1 MKWKMERVPVSIED
15 RERKAIIKWRAE
27 LIQIFGYEILPI
39 WMQWI
44 FETIRRKWISLLFP
58 YVYPDSIGIPGLISI
73 FSVPWIISNWKIGY
87 FLPFSPI
94 YRRSAIFMEKEPLF
108 ASVSFARN
116 RISSGRNCES
126 VRALNFGRRRLRE
139 SLFPSR
145 DRWLTRLSWSGR
157 SLLKDEIQFFP
168 HFPPSDNKKCTS
180 NRSCY
185 FLPAL
190 QRSENFSFSSRDFH
204 SPFPVLEGSRREKN
218 IQSFGPSKN

>member
-1 MKWKMERVPVSIED
+1 MNIWDDSTKMDITP
-15 RERKAIIKWRAE
+15 
-27 LIQIFGYEILPI
+27 LP
-39 WMQWI
+39 M
-44 FETIRRKWISLLFP
+44 
-58 YVYPDSIGIPGLISI
+58 YPDSIGIPGLISI
-73 FSVPWIISNWKIGY
+73 FSVPWIISIWKIGY

-157 SLLKDEIQFFP
+157 SLLKDETQFFP

-190 QRSENFSFSSRDFH
+190 QRSENFRSPLGIFTLHFRFWRDRDVKKIFNLLGHQKINRKPAITAVSS
-204 SPFPVLEGSRREKN
+204 
-218 IQSFGPSKN
+218 